1 MTQKYEPVEWTDETP
16 TQPGTLINKARLDQM
31 QSAHHFADGF
41 EEVDA
46 VPTEDPGTDYHK
58 VVYCTADSTFYRWDG
73 TQWTADIDDDTK
85 RLLEEH
91 EADHANPHA
100 VTKAQVGLGNVDNT
114 SDANKPVSTA
124 TQAAIGLVQDYLDA
138 HEANHSN
145 PHQVTKAQVGL
156 GNADNTADL
165 DKPISTATAAALA
178 TKANDSAVVH
188 RTGDETISGNK
199 TFMADTN
206 NNFLLEG
213 ETALGAE
220 LKIGSAATG
229 SDPLGQ
235 IQFVKLP
242 TLATVAIIE
251 SDADGLLTLS
261 GSTAVTIRDQRAYA
275 AANTSDVATIATL
288 DAYTPMVRTVNN
300 QTINGTKTFLVAAV
314 NNQKWR
320 VQNNNEGI
328 STVPAAQVQ
337 TQPLDVADANGAQIY
352 FDQMLTNTDGSRAW
366 RQNLYGTGGHR
377 TILHMQVNADGT
389 SYLTAPARTYNTA
402 NEADVVTIGTLK
414 ASTDVVHTS
423 GPETIAGTKTFT
435 DDPMIYKATPVL
447 ALKETIDVYNTAP
460 SSNRY
465 YGIGMYDK
473 NGTNTGAMGMGH
485 RTNGGKVLYL
495 NTRGENGSIK
505 EFDIIALQDGTA
517 YMTGPS
523 RAYDPANTTDVA
535 TIGTLDGYTPMVRTT
550 GNQTINGD
558 KVFSGAIAGAVM
570 GKTVRYY
577 NTSGQKWFELARLPW
592 GNTNRYVLNVN
603 GGVNG
608 GDSLCYGKLMVLGT
622 ASNFGTNWIIRK
634 NRAQNGYLADAS
646 RVAIVPNGTH
656 GTGYLSLY
664 MKMGNYWGI
673 DVTLEEAKVQG
684 AGISPNQILFR
695 SEFTAVDLDD
705 ISTLSPEYPTDM
717 AY

>member
-46 VPTEDPGTDYHK
+46 IPTEDPGTEYHK

-73 TQWTADIDDDTK
+73 NEWTADIDDDTK

-242 TLATVAIIE
+242 TLATVAEIE
-251 SDADGLLTLS
+251 SDAAGLLTLS
-261 GSTAVTIRDQRAYA
+261 GSTAVTIEGQRAYNA
-275 AANTSDVATIATL
+275 SNTKDVATIATL
-288 DAYTPMVRTVNN
+288 DAYTPMVRTTGA
-300 QTINGTKTFLVAAV
+300 QTIAGDKTFT
-314 NNQKWR
+314 
-320 VQNNNEGI
+320 G
-328 STVPAAQVQ
+328 
-337 TQPLDVADANGAQIY
+337 
-352 FDQMLTNTDGSRAW
+352 QMLATGQRA
-366 RQNLYGTGGHR
+366 
-377 TILHMQVNADGT
+377 
-389 SYLTAPARTYNTA
+389 YNTS
-402 NEADVVTIGTLK
+402 NTSDVVTIGTLK

-423 GPETIAGTKTFT
+423 GNETIEGIKTFLSN
-435 DDPMIYKATPVL
+435 IYTEIAIKSTRTNAGQNIGGL
-447 ALKETIDVYNTAP
+447 HFID
-460 SSNRY
+460 
-465 YGIGMYDK
+465 G
-473 NGTNTGAMGMGH
+473 NGVTQAYITGAV
-485 RTNGGKVLYL
+485 NGRVIFDL
-495 NTRGENGSIK
+495 GSSTVKAVQIP
-505 EFDIIALQDGTA
+505 QH
-517 YMTGPS
+517 
-523 RAYDPANTTDVA
+523 RAYDPANTGDVA
-535 TIGTLDGYTPMVRTT
+535 TIATLDAYTPMVRTT